1 MKTDGRAKVDG
12 LDFSSES
19 SSLALS
25 VGHIVHFTPKK
36 ISYFSLGSKLFLV
49 MGSYSGF
56 HTEQVSGIASYFEHP
71 LDVTTS
77 QNFVAEMSQTVSQIT
92 KLETMSQKTQQ
103 HPIDGTNIVD
113 TSSILYN
120 EVSRDSRRRDF
131 QQLKDPKILKIY
143 EITIVSVGDEMCW

>member
-1 MKTDGRAKVDG
+1 
-12 LDFSSES
+12 
-19 SSLALS
+19 
-25 VGHIVHFTPKK
+25 
-36 ISYFSLGSKLFLV
+36 

-143 EITIVSVGDEMCW
+143 EITIVSAGDEMCW